1 MENKIYKVNVAGQL
15 LELKDN
21 QTIDRYHNC
30 KWIKLKI
37 KIVKSSLNKYNNLS
51 LSKKVEFKNKIG
63 YYG

>member
-15 LELKDN
+15 LEVKDN
-21 QTIDRYHNC
+21 QTIDMYQNC
-30 KWIKLKI
+30 KWIKLKL

-51 LSKKVEFKNKIG
+51 LSKKVEFKNMIG